1 MSAVSTALDA
11 MTTSGKRAK
20 VHDEMI
26 PVKHPGAVRDLVKK
40 VAEDRSMT
48 EAAVWREAMGEYL
61 TRRGYNR

>member
-1 MSAVSTALDA
+1 MSAVSTALEA
-11 MTTSGKRAK
+11 MSTGGKRVK

-26 PVKHPGAVRDLVKK
+26 PIKHPGPVRELVKK
-40 VAEDRSMT
+40 VAEQRGMT